1 MKIKKKP
8 KKLNSKISF
17 GKITLISQSCSNIH
31 DSIHIKSSKGSLLS
45 YGCLNLT
52 LTLELKEK
60 DLEQNNLIWE
70 NIKNYNSL
78 SFLNNNKNLW
88 HRVKLSSTNSTLQ
101 TLLHMNK
108 ILDKKIKLK
117 HICFRNINYQ
127 SNQSVFKDFVNTVT
141 NNNGLYLESHS
152 VCPCEL
158 SIQLRLRFKGR
169 RRLFVLCGEKT
180 SLDDDDDDDGDYD
193 MKEEDNVLLEE
204 GMDYDAL
211 PDMGES
217 NVVETF
223 DIEEQKDNEEYNP
236 FINIPKEVN
245 NVNDFSFIYFNYED
259 YNGNEENTF
268 QGKIT
273 IKYLYNYFIYLRKN
287 HRNNKIVL
295 NMGFQVDNI
304 DLEVKD
310 LLAITSIAVFYER
323 NKLFQILNNFRNEE
337 EKIKREQE
345 YFRHYY
351 DKKLKSEE
359 IKEYL
364 NEEDKRSSIFEYL
377 KRRTSENNILERN
390 NLSELS
396 DEFYKPLF
404 RHTRYNK
411 NNKNLYAIKLN
422 KWRYNNITKEKEEE
436 VVKIKDNKYFIPLTK
451 VEMFN
456 YYKTEICEKDLDM
469 KPNEDKMIIVLDEL
483 SKLYIVQF
491 NKSYE
496 KPFVLDLDLKLYE
509 QINVHNINKIKHYK
523 ETIKANLEEY
533 TILYIGYL
541 LSALMNFTS
550 NENKVS
556 EDAALFI
563 GYYSGQKILKKIVQ
577 MEVDENNIP
586 NSDSFYNPNL
596 TKEEIDDLI
605 QQAEKRRKE
614 IKFILDGNN
623 KNIVKLKLYN
633 ALLDKYAVSYLNN
646 DKNRHFFKN
655 KGFITEEGKL
665 LYDPVYRESVTVNK
679 NAKKVKDEKDL
690 IDTCRKIKEKN
701 NFKMKE
707 NECINNYKNQ
717 KEKYNK
723 YMVGFKLKKPEYEM
737 YMKHSQNYFLP
748 VIKKNPNFKS
758 SVCNSPFKKKYSGKA
773 KFRSLKKKL
782 RLNF

>member
-1 MKIKKKP
+1 MKTKKKP

-31 DSIHIKSSKGSLLS
+31 DSIYVKSSKGSLLS

-88 HRVKLSSTNSTLQ
+88 NRVKLSSTNSTLQ

-158 SIQLRLRFKGR
+158 SIQLRLRFKNR

-236 FINIPKEVN
+236 FIDLPKEVN

-295 NMGFQVDNI
+295 NMGFQIDNI

-310 LLAITSIAVFYER
+310 LLSITSIAVFYEK
-323 NKLFQILNNFRNEE
+323 NKLLQILNNFRNEE

-396 DEFYKPLF
+396 EEFYKPLF

-456 YYKTEICEKDLDM
+456 YYKNEICEKDLDM
-469 KPNEDKMIIVLDEL
+469 TPTEDKMIIVLDEL

-577 MEVDENNIP
+577 MEVDENSLP

-633 ALLDKYAVSYLNN
+633 ALLDKYAISYLSN